1 MTTKKL
7 HFTYQKMEKQ
17 NALQPSKLGFSL
29 GTIFQG
35 LFWQGRLLSCRD
47 GTFPQKLLAQAYH
60 PKNHEMMNYGPRAP
74 FLNYV
79 TMSTYSFHGVF
90 VGDIGTK
97 MILHDIA

>member
-1 MTTKKL
+1 
-7 HFTYQKMEKQ
+7 MEKQ

-35 LFWQGRLLSCRD
+35 LFWVDCLVAEMVPS
-47 GTFPQKLLAQAYH
+47 QKMIGEIPIRSPEKAQAHH
-60 PKNHEMMNYGPRAP
+60 PKNHEMMNYGPPRAP